1 MDFPGT
7 NYTISIWNY
16 NRLLENTHL
25 LRFTRPS
32 SLRRTA
38 EYASLLRT
46 SGALHLGVFQQ
57 PGIAYLFS
65 DLMNGKQLALLKIC
79 FRLKVQ

>member
-46 SGALHLGVFQQ
+46 SGALHLGIFEQ
-57 PGIAYLFS
+57 PERRYQSDETGIFTVAVKRYFYA
-65 DLMNGKQLALLKIC
+65 D
-79 FRLKVQ
+79 

>member
-7 NYTISIWNY
+7 NCSMWIWNY

-25 LRFTRPS
+25 LRFPRPS

-46 SGALHLGVFQQ
+46 SGALHLGIFEQ
-57 PGIAYLFS
+57 PERRYRSDETRIFTVTVKRYLYA
-65 DLMNGKQLALLKIC
+65 D
-79 FRLKVQ
+79 